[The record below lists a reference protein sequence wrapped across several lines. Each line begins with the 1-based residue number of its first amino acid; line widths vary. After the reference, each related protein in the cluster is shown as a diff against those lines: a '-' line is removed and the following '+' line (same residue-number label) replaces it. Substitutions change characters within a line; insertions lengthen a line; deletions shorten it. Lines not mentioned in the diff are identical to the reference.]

1 MALTTLPDLLQTS
14 AARGISLPLLPTND
28 LIAELMNFSAQVTD
42 LVFSPMRPAQV
53 MLNGELFPVE
63 LPGLPA
69 LIPADTERIAGD
81 LLANSPVALERLRQQ
96 GSCEFSFYLA
106 NYSRFRVSILAQRGS
121 YAVAMRVVLREPP
134 TLSLLGLPPSL
145 THITAMNSGLVL
157 VTGPSGSGKSTTLAA
172 LVHGINEA
180 KPVQIITIENP
191 IEYQHQH
198 LRATVLQRELY
209 RDVPDFPTGI
219 RAASRQPSQV
229 LMLSELGN
237 RECVELALEAVQAGQ
252 LVLSSMNTP
261 RIAEGLERLQAL
273 FPPAEQP
280 FFRAR
285 LARSLRCVVSQRLLP
300 LKTGAGRAPLCE
312 ILFVNAKTRGRIEK
326 VDTVGKVLSY
336 AMREGAG
343 EGMQCFEDA
352 LAYLLETGKVDL
364 DTAQRFAGD
373 ILAEPLESAP
383 APRKPGSNRNGA

>member
-1 MALTTLPDLLQTS
+1 MALTTLPDPLQTTAS
-14 AARGISLPLLPTND
+14 RGISLPLSPTNE
-28 LIAELMNFSAQVTD
+28 LIAELMNFSAQISD
-42 LVFSPMRPAQV
+42 MVFSPMRPPQV

-81 LLANSPVALERLRQQ
+81 LLSNSPVALERLRQH

-106 NYSRFRVSILAQRGS
+106 DHSRFRISILSQRGS

-134 TLSLLGLPPSL
+134 TFSLLGLPRSL
-145 THITAMNSGLVL
+145 AQISAMNSGLVL

-172 LVHGINEA
+172 LVHAINEA
-180 KPVQIITIENP
+180 RAIQIITIENP

-219 RAASRQPSQV
+219 RAASRQPAQV
-229 LMLSELGN
+229 LMLSELSD
-237 RECVELALEAVQAGQ
+237 RECLELALEAAQAGK
-252 LVLSSMNTP
+252 LVLSSMDTP
-261 RIAEGLERLQAL
+261 RIVEGLERLHAL
-273 FPPAEQP
+273 FSPTEQP

-300 LKTGAGRAPLCE
+300 QKNGASRAPLCE

-326 VDTVGKVLSY
+326 ADTAGRVLSY
-336 AMREGAG
+336 AMREGAD
-343 EGMQCFEDA
+343 EGMQCFEDV
-352 LAYLLETGKVDL
+352 LTHLIETGQVELET
-364 DTAQRFAGD
+364 AQKFAGD
-373 ILAEPLESAP
+373 ILAEPLEAAP
-383 APRKPGSNRNGA
+383 TARKSGSIRNGA